1 MSDAVRCSW
10 CTRLFRPR
18 RGGHA
23 QRFCRP
29 ACRRAFHAAAR
40 AWVLDAIASGALTL
54 ADIRGSAA
62 TRGCSR
68 RQKGPYRRFKPIMA
82 LAMSSVLAFL
92 TASSQTLNFVS

>member
-10 CTRLFRPR
+10 CTSLFRPR

-29 ACRRAFHAAAR
+29 ACRRAFHAAVR

-54 ADIRGSAA
+54 ADIRSGSAA
-62 TRGCSR
+62 TR
-68 RQKGPYRRFKPIMA
+68 A
-82 LAMSSVLAFL
+82 LLSETEATLPRVN
-92 TASSQTLNFVS
+92 TAP